1 MYKKEEYLSI
11 TDMAKLRNVT
21 TETLRHYDRIGLLQP
36 DFVNEHNVRYY
47 SVLKYEKLGTIK
59 ELKQLGMSLSEIKAY
74 FENRNYQSSRELLE
88 KQNQLIQNQIKSLTY
103 LQEKINSK
111 LSLMDSLEGNVKT
124 GEPYIKILPKRYYI
138 PTENKV
144 ENEIELAY
152 EAMKLEQKI
161 YEKEEY
167 LPIYATARYAGIF
180 SLEERNEKS
189 VQVIMFTENLA
200 GMRDTRVLPGGKF
213 LCVQKRGSFWE
224 RKECIRLLYQVIRDR
239 EYKILKPIVIEN
251 VLVDYTITDREEE
264 RLFEFQIPIYE

>member
-21 TETLRHYDRIGLLQP
+21 TETLRH
-36 DFVNEHNVRYY
+36 Y

-88 KQNQLIQNQIKSLTY
+88 KQNTLIQNQIKSLTY

-111 LSLMDSLEGNVKT
+111 LSLMDSLEGNVRT

-152 EAMKLEQKI
+152 EAMKHAV
-161 YEKEEY
+161 YY
-167 LPIYATARYAGIF
+167 YAGHA
-180 SLEERNEKS
+180 
-189 VQVIMFTENLA
+189 Q
-200 GMRDTRVLPGGKF
+200 
-213 LCVQKRGSFWE
+213 
-224 RKECIRLLYQVIRDR
+224 LYTM
-239 EYKILKPIVIEN
+239 E
-251 VLVDYTITDREEE
+251 
-264 RLFEFQIPIYE
+264 